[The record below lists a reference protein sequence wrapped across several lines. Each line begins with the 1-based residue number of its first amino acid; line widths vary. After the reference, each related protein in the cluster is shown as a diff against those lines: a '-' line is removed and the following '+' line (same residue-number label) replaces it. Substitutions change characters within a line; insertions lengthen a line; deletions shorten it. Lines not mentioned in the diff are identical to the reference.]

1 MYTYNLDILVS
12 LFFFLRIFALLN
24 FECCSCYRQ
33 KYSCAYLLKS
43 VMIFFCRK
51 FCPFIELVYQM
62 HTYLHKLPQR
72 WTIIY
77 QCNLEKT
84 MRTTDRGLRRWC
96 IPFHSQCVV
105 MPSKGERE
113 ISVLAHFFFHF
124 ITVHMLLR
132 FKKIFLN
139 NS

>member
-1 MYTYNLDILVS
+1 MYTYIITWIFWFHYFFIFCEYLHFWILNAAVVIDKEQ
-12 LFFFLRIFALLN
+12 LCIFA
-24 FECCSCYRQ
+24 EICDD
-33 KYSCAYLLKS
+33 
-43 VMIFFCRK
+43 IFCRK
-51 FCPFIELVYQM
+51 FSPFIELVYQM

-84 MRTTDRGLRRWC
+84 MRTTELGLRRWC

-113 ISVLAHFFFHF
+113 ISVLVHFFFHF

-132 FKKIFLN
+132 FKKNI
-139 NS
+139 SQ